1 MSNDTITS
9 RWKCLFFGMPCAFS
23 APILSALARPE
34 IELVGVVSPQSA
46 PDSEPFRLIRGLRTR
61 ATVTL
66 SGQEGHFAAPRYM
79 VREINHPR
87 LHFELASLDPDLI
100 IVACYPSLIPA
111 EIVAMARIAAL
122 NVHPALLPRHRG
134 PDPLFWTFQAG
145 DDQSGVTLHAL
156 SPQYDAGDILLQA
169 TTPIGSDES
178 LPPLER
184 RLAQLGG
191 ELVGRLIDDLPHLP
205 APVPQDGAT
214 ATWEPWPRTLDRIID
229 PGWMTDRARRFIA
242 GAAATH
248 GPLTYR
254 ADQQSVSIT
263 GLAGPGAGREIRL
276 RDGSLFVAWR
286 S

>member
-1 MSNDTITS
+1 
-9 RWKCLFFGMPCAFS
+9 MPCTFS
-23 APILSALARPE
+23 APILSALARPD

-46 PDSEPFRLIRGLRTR
+46 PDSEPFRLIRGLRSR

-66 SGQEGHFAAPRYM
+66 SGQASHFAAPRYM
-79 VREINHPR
+79 VRDVNHPR
-87 LHFELASLDPDLI
+87 LHAELASLDPDLI

-111 EIVAMARIAAL
+111 EIVAMARVAAI

-134 PDPLFWTFQAG
+134 PDPLFWTFQAV

-169 TTPIGSDES
+169 TTPIGPDES
-178 LPPLER
+178 LPSLER
-184 RLAQLGG
+184 RLAQIGAG
-191 ELVGRLIDDLPHLP
+191 LVGRLIDDLPHLP
-205 APVPQDGAT
+205 TPIPQDGAT
-214 ATWEPWPRTLDRIID
+214 ATWESWPRALDREID
-229 PGWMTDRARRFIA
+229 PGWTIERARRFIA

-263 GLAGPGAGREIRL
+263 GPAGPGVGHEIRL